1 MPTSR
6 KTRKVA
12 IASSK
17 RGGLDDK
24 CDLVFERCH
33 TFTVVELEDSEV
45 KNVEVVKNPGY
56 QSGDC
61 IGLIGI
67 LKRKG
72 VDSILVVG
80 MGRIAFKICSELGI
94 GVYLGLK
101 AVKVRVSLQSYLDN
115 ELIRLT
121 SAMVCNTILEKWSMW

>member
-12 IASSK
+12 ISSSK

-24 CDLVFERCH
+24 CNLVFEQCH
-33 TFTVVELEDSEV
+33 TFTVVELEDGEV
-45 KNVEVVKNPGY
+45 KNVEVVRNPGY

-72 VDSILVVG
+72 VDSILAGG
-80 MGRIAFKICSELGI
+80 MGRIAFKICNDLGI

-101 AVKVRVSLQSYLDN
+101 TVKVRASLESYLDN
-115 ELIRLT
+115 DFIPLT